1 MVYLENAYFGDEKSF
16 QDITAFLGGKVS
28 GGVLDVT
35 ADEKLI
41 PAFEVA
47 QKTELSNKDDKVIRD
62 QAVKLCSEAD
72 QKCLDATM
80 SKLRQERLQE
90 KQRETLNPATT
101 IKGRRL
107 TVNVRDD
114 QNKLRT
120 LVVPDGQKFKLE
132 GITTTDPKNKDFQL
146 PSASDI
152 QEKSWIVLG
161 VIAGAFVYVFSIAA
175 VYAIFM
181 REALATG
188 KDYFRMVAYGAT
200 GLSVLIPYS
209 GLVIAMFWFGMK
221 AFTAEFTRV

>member
-1 MVYLENAYFGDEKSF
+1 M
-16 QDITAFLGGKVS
+16 S

-41 PAFEVA
+41 PAFEVT

-90 KQRETLNPATT
+90 KQQETLNPATT

-114 QNKLRT
+114 KNKLRT
-120 LVVPDGQKFKLE
+120 LIVPDGQKFKLE
-132 GITTTDPKNKDFQL
+132 GITTTDPKNKEFQL
-146 PSASDI
+146 PSMSDI
-152 QEKSWIVLG
+152 ESKSWIVVG
-161 VIAGAFVYVFSIAA
+161 VIAAAFVYVFSIAA
-175 VYAIFM
+175 VYGIFM

-188 KDYFRMVAYGAT
+188 KDSYRMIGYGAMVV
-200 GLSVLIPYS
+200 SVIIPYS
-209 GLVIAMFWFGMK
+209 GYVIMLFWFGMK
-221 AFTAEFTRV
+221 SFVKEFVS